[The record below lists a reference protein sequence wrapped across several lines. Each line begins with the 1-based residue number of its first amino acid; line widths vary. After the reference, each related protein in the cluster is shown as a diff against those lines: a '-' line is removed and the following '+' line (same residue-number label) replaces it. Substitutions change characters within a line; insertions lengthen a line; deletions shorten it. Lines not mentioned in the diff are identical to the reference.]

1 MLLTEKLAK
10 ELSSKFAW
18 FDIKEIGENGSFKVV
33 ASDET
38 VDRAGEVIK
47 VSWRELNNFMK
58 NPVIIANHQY
68 KVENIIWKATDIFV
82 ENEKLVVEWVFATT
96 ELAQDVRKLYDGGF
110 IKTVSVGFIPKERD
124 PQNSSIITK
133 AELLEVSFVPVPCN
147 PNALSLGKEI
157 MEDLISKG
165 WILKEEQ
172 PEEPKEEW
180 NPNEEAEASV
190 TNEEWNGAENSE
202 EENSLDNESE
212 KSIKEMTEVNLEKDI
227 YDQLQDQVREI
238 HNTKYVYVVEIFTK
252 HFIFRDDVNWKYFD
266 QNWKI
271 KGENAVVDGEPVEV
285 SPKTTWIA
293 KAIQKSN
300 RELLDEIKSWLSNDK
315 DNDVNDVEAKM
326 KMQKEALQ
334 NVSKVVSDV
343 LHKIKL

>member
-10 ELSSKFAW
+10 EISSKIAW
-18 FDIKEIGENGSFKVV
+18 FNIKEIWENGSFKVV

-110 IKTVSVGFIPKERD
+110 IKTVSVWFIPKERD
-124 PQNSSIITK
+124 QHNSSIITK

-147 PNALSLGKEI
+147 PNALSLWKEFVEE
-157 MEDLISKG
+157 MISK
-165 WILKEEQ
+165 WLIIKEE
-172 PEEPKEEW
+172 EHIDAEVESESES
-180 NPNEEAEASV
+180 NPNEEAEANV
-190 TNEEWNGAENSE
+190 INEEWNDS
-202 EENSLDNESE
+202 EENSLDNENE
-212 KSIKEMTEVNLEKDI
+212 KSIKELTEVNVERDI
-227 YDQLQDQVREI
+227 YLQLQDQIRQRNWKWSFI
-238 HNTKYVYVVEIFTK
+238 IDVYTK
-252 HFIFRDDVNWKYFD
+252 HFVFYLESWQYFD
-266 QNWKI
+266 QAWKI
-271 KGENAVVDGEPVEV
+271 KWENAVVDGEPVEV
-285 SPKTTWIA
+285 QPQSIWVA

-300 RELLDEIKSWLSNDK
+300 REILDEIKSWLSNDK
-315 DNDVNDVEAKM
+315 DDNVDQKDIEHKM
-326 KMQKEALQ
+326 KLQKEALQ
-334 NVSKVVSDV
+334 NVSKVVSDA